1 MGDRDRPA
9 RVAASLYGELCTGC
23 CARVCRRRIHSSTPS
38 SLHWKAHRTTFR
50 RCWRSCA
57 AARISRW
64 TGRSERRAWSLV
76 EPKGA
81 FYAHPSLDIPEDDL
95 TFVTDLLK
103 QKHVLVVHGS
113 GFGQKPG
120 TKHMR
125 IVFLPPE
132 EVLEAAYEKI
142 GDFMR
147 ERYSD

>member
-1 MGDRDRPA
+1 M
-9 RVAASLYGELCTGC
+9 
-23 CARVCRRRIHSSTPS
+23 
-38 SLHWKAHRTTFR
+38 
-50 RCWRSCA
+50 
-57 AARISRW
+57 
-64 TGRSERRAWSLV
+64 SLV
-76 EPKGA
+76 KPKGA

-132 EVLEAAYEKI
+132 DVLEAAYGKI
-142 GDFMR
+142 GEFMR
-147 ERYSD
+147 ERYK